1 MNVDKNKSRKPTAKQ
16 GPSDDTCLWVAASAA
31 TFSNGKD
38 GASVPE
44 TYQRTFGDLTQD
56 IQFVNALNFPGTGPQ
71 HLIYIV
77 LALIRVNPC
86 ASVVP
91 TP

>member
-1 MNVDKNKSRKPTAKQ
+1 MQETYSETS
-16 GPSDDTCLWVAASAA
+16 PSDDTSLWVAASAA

-38 GASVPE
+38 RASAPE
-44 TYQRTFGDLTQD
+44 TCQRTFGDVSQD
-56 IQFVNALNFPGTGPQ
+56 IQFVNALNLPRTGLQ

-77 LALIRVNPC
+77 RALIRVNPC

-91 TP
+91 TPQSAA